1 RPAADGRDPG
11 RHGPVRP
18 HRLAAAQAG
27 RAAGVDPARP
37 ARRPRPAGDLRRGRR
52 RLRGR
57 PRGRDPPLRRR
68 VVRRVRPHAAGDG
81 ARPSPPGSAAKPE
94 AAHRG
99 GGAVELRADPRP
111 GRRPRDAHRAGPA
124 DPGDGDAVQAPGL
137 GPGAG
142 GAPPGQDHVPA
153 DGVHP
158 AGAVRGD
165 PRSGGDQHRP
175 QPLMQ
180 SPGGGR
186 FPALILTLRWAAVT
200 LGAVLSL
207 VDLRHSMAAMAAT
220 SLLCFY
226 AGARILRPL
235 PRPEELEVAPGDI
248 ALELG
253 VALVAVVLSGG
264 FGSPYVFV
272 ILVPVLLAGF
282 TQGYTAGFVA
292 AGAAGL
298 PLVVVGATLPSA
310 RVPTETA
317 SQVLLVFAATGAL
330 AGYARRLFVEAAAE
344 QASFEDRVSTLTEAN
359 ALLSQLTRLAL
370 TLPSSLDLGDTVS
383 AAMGHLR
390 QLFDFTGAAV
400 LVLDAATGTWRA
412 EGVAGRPV
420 PAPMTTG
427 HLPPPLLQLA
437 LRNGSGPPARG
448 AITEA
453 LDAAGGGQGG
463 LWPGSRSGIYAP
475 LVARDHL
482 VAVVALERDGGAPF
496 DGRDVEVLSG
506 LAEPLALAIDNGLW
520 FDRLRRLGAEGERDR
535 LARDLHDR
543 FAQGLAYVNLELD
556 RLSRHPAPGPQLVEL
571 RQEVGGLLGEVRETL
586 RQLRS
591 RVGPSAGL
599 ADLLAAELPR

>member
-1 RPAADGRDPG
+1 
-11 RHGPVRP
+11 
-18 HRLAAAQAG
+18 
-27 RAAGVDPARP
+27 
-37 ARRPRPAGDLRRGRR
+37 
-52 RLRGR
+52 
-57 PRGRDPPLRRR
+57 
-68 VVRRVRPHAAGDG
+68 
-81 ARPSPPGSAAKPE
+81 
-94 AAHRG
+94 
-99 GGAVELRADPRP
+99 
-111 GRRPRDAHRAGPA
+111 
-124 DPGDGDAVQAPGL
+124 
-137 GPGAG
+137 
-142 GAPPGQDHVPA
+142 
-153 DGVHP
+153 
-158 AGAVRGD
+158 
-165 PRSGGDQHRP
+165 
-175 QPLMQ
+175 MQ

-186 FPALILTLRWAAVT
+186 FPALILPLRWAAVT

-207 VDLRHSMAAMAAT
+207 VDLRHSVAAMAAT
-220 SLLCFY
+220 SLLCLY

-235 PRPEELEVAPGDI
+235 PRPDRLEVAPGEI

-253 VALVAVVLSGG
+253 VTLVAVVLSGG

-272 ILVPVLLAGF
+272 ILVPVLMAGF

-317 SQVLLVFAATGAL
+317 SQVLLVLAATGAL

-390 QLFDFTGAAV
+390 ELFDFTGAAV

-412 EGVAGRPV
+412 EGIAGRPV
-420 PAPMTTG
+420 PPPMTTG

-437 LRNGSGPPARG
+437 LRNGSGLPAGG
-448 AITEA
+448 AITEVA

-463 LWPGSRSGIYAP
+463 LWPDSRSGIYAP

-496 DGRDVEVLSG
+496 DSHDVEVLSG

-556 RLSRHPAPGPQLVEL
+556 RLSRHPDPGPQLVEL
-571 RQEVGGLLGEVRETL
+571 RHEVGGLLGDVRETL

-599 ADLLAAELPR
+599 GDLLAAELPRFAERTGLAARGPAEPGPARLPVAVEQELWRITQEALHNVERHSQATSLEVTWACDGRHGRLVVADDGAGFDPAGLVTGGAGGGSGLTAMRERANAIGARLLVDSQPGSGTWIQVDVTVNPEGGSEDPACKDLAA